1 MNKRKRNITLSPEN
15 NDQLEKLSAMTEFSV
30 SSIIDSAITEFLQR
44 EREELVLTGDCI
56 RKVYRFPKNETA

>member
-15 NDQLEKLSAMTEFSV
+15 NEQLEKLSAMTEFSV
-30 SSIIDSAITEFLQR
+30 SSIIDSFITESLNR
-44 EREELVLTGDCI
+44 PREELVLTGDCI